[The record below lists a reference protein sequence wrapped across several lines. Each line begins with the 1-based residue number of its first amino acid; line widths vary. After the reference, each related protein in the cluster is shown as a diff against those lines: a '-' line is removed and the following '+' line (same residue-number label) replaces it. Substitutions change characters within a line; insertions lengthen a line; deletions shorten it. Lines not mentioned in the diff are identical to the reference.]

1 MSYLGQEIGKLGFG
15 LMRLP
20 QNDGI
25 SGTME
30 ALNSYILY
38 DSVDVA
44 KHDEGWLV
52 RGHGYQHPTEC
63 IKCGACKAGCPVNA
77 IKEG

>member
-1 MSYLGQEIGKLGFG
+1 
-15 LMRLP
+15 
-20 QNDGI
+20 
-25 SGTME
+25 ME

-63 IKCGACKAGCPVNA
+63 IKCGACEEACPQSIDIIHQLERFVDAVMPEKKNA
-77 IKEG
+77 